1 MDPPP
6 RQLRRGSG
14 ALRPLSGVH
23 RANANRQHAHPARPH
38 AVMVCMV
45 TCAIE
50 ACLQDRNRADHA
62 GPAPR
67 IAAPSMCV
75 RVCCHVSIQRW
86 AVSCHRDARLRAS
99 VLTRDGGRL
108 AMTPA
113 TPRAATT
120 VGGARHRQPLS
131 ARAACGDDSEN
142 MPSQRPQTTA
152 HAPRVRRSA
161 SEVAQEQARK
171 EFEAQMGIAAASASE
186 TFLALQRNKESDSQQ
201 LALGKKSDKT
211 GPDLLEMYRDGG
223 SKSRVADEH
232 HGHRHRQRKP
242 LYDSEKPF
250 LCVCARARVRACLC
264 VCVCV
269 CASVTEQV
277 PYFTCMH
284 TGMKAM
290 THSARS
296 LVLFYSTR
304 RRLSCLSNRF
314 DRDPIPLCDCVRAC
328 VRARVCMRARTQT

>member
-1 MDPPP
+1 MQAQPLAL
-6 RQLRRGSG
+6 LRRLCVCVCAAMSRYSAG
-14 ALRPLSGVH
+14 LF
-23 RANANRQHAHPARPH
+23 HA
-38 AVMVCMV
+38 
-45 TCAIE
+45 
-50 ACLQDRNRADHA
+50 
-62 GPAPR
+62 
-67 IAAPSMCV
+67 IAMLDCV
-75 RVCCHVSIQRW
+75 Q
-86 AVSCHRDARLRAS
+86 AF
-99 VLTRDGGRL
+99 LTRDGGRL

-113 TPRAATT
+113 TPRATTT
-120 VGGARHRQPLS
+120 VGGARHRPPLS

-186 TFLALQRNKESDSQQ
+186 TFLALQRNKESDNQQ

-250 LCVCARARVRACLC
+250 LCVCARACACLC

-269 CASVTEQV
+269 CASVTKQV
-277 PYFTCMH
+277 TYSTRMH

-314 DRDPIPLCDCVRAC
+314 DRDPISLCDCVRAC
-328 VRARVCMRARTQT
+328 VRACSCVYARGLTDTSMRACVVRATVCTARHLYPECKHFPSCTGLPQARSHQKKHVGIVEAGRR